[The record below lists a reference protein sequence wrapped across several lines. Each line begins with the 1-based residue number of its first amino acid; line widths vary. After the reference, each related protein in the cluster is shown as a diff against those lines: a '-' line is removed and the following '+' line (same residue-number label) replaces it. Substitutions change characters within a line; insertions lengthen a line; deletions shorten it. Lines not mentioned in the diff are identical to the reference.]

1 MILTAVEYACIN
13 FGKPDEQQ
21 LKQITVDEAE
31 NYMKAN
37 QFGAGSMRPKIEAGI
52 DFVRHSPHAD
62 AVAII
67 AHVDQFAA
75 ALDGKSGTRI
85 VRS

>member
-1 MILTAVEYACIN
+1 MIDVPCRG
-13 FGKPDEQQ
+13 GKPDEQQ
-21 LKQITVDEAE
+21 LKQISVDEAE
-31 NYMKAN
+31 SYLNAN
-37 QFGAGSMRPKIEAGI
+37 QFGAGSMRPKIEAAI

-67 AHVDQFAA
+67 AHVNHFGE

-85 VRS
+85 VGR